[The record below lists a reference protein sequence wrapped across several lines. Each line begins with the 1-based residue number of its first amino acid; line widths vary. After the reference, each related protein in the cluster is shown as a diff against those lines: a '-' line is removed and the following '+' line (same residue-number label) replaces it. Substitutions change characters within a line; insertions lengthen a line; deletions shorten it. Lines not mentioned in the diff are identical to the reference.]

1 MLFESNNNTI
11 IFLYTLI
18 FICKLTIIFQL
29 FLKEK
34 LLGIF
39 ESKFKPQTH
48 AKPFTR
54 RNSIRSLE
62 DFTLLEEYAKVG
74 RKKLN
79 IVG

>member
-29 FLKEK
+29 FFKEK

-39 ESKFKPQTH
+39 ESKFKPQH
-48 AKPFTR
+48 NKPFTGR
-54 RNSIRSLE
+54 SSISSLE